1 LAERR
6 ENIIGSGNPSGWLV
20 RDAILPL
27 PFLSSTSWT
36 IHSWVGGS
44 WIIQVLGQ
52 FRMEGNGHGSSRS
65 LERAISRKAMQAGS
79 SAPCKTWLIGF
90 FCGVC
95 ITCLFGVVAL
105 PPLRVIQIQS
115 QSVYPPLRRAIL

>member
-1 LAERR
+1 
-6 ENIIGSGNPSGWLV
+6 V
-20 RDAILPL
+20 
-27 PFLSSTSWT
+27 
-36 IHSWVGGS
+36 
-44 WIIQVLGQ
+44 VLGE
-52 FRMEGNGHGSSRS
+52 FRMEGCNGHNSSGSRS

-105 PPLRVIQIQS
+105 PPLRVIQS
-115 QSVYPPLRRAIL
+115 QSVYPLPLRRAILSNFTFTQPAGMVIAAHPESALSTLSLWLFVSDRTGISVL